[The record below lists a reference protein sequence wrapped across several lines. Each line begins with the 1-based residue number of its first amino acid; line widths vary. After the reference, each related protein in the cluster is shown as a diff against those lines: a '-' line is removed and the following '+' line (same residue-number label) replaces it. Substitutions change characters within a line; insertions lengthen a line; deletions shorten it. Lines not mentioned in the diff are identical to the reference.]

1 MSGFDLL
8 VEIGKIDQCFY
19 AEAAATA
26 PLPFARRHRRVLLL
40 KIAAVLAALALL
52 AGCAYAIASDAEL
65 FAGLFAGKMGGSVRQ
80 SQLDFIE
87 KNTQQ
92 FGQSATVEGYTYTIE
107 SIFASSQVAWLKL
120 RLEAPQG
127 VALDADLYTW
137 DSRPNWEPIF
147 APADAPDERC
157 GLSGRLLDDGNPN
170 DNVATLLYELSAPD
184 DAPFR
189 AGIPYRLYIPNLIA
203 SYDGDDAAGFPY
215 HQEFL
220 VKDSFVIYVTL
231 DSIHDDERELISQP
245 VPASAPNMDI
255 HIEVTS
261 FRLSAMGAVA
271 RYTGTEDEKGV
282 FCFIGGA
289 VVLKDGTR
297 VTFHPN
303 QWWKGYASFIM
314 YAPAPLEEAD
324 YLELTDGTRIPIAED
339 ATA

>member
-8 VEIGKIDQCFY
+8 VEIGKIEQCFY
-19 AEAAATA
+19 AEAAAA

-65 FAGLFAGKMGGSVRQ
+65 FAGLFAGKMGGSMRQ
-80 SQLDFIE
+80 SQLDFVE

-137 DSRPNWEPIF
+137 DPRPDWESFF
-147 APADAPDERC
+147 APINALEE
-157 GLSGRLLDDGNPN
+157 GSGSLSWLMDDGDTS
-170 DNVATLLYELSAPD
+170 DNVATMLYELRAPD
-184 DAPFR
+184 GAPYQ
-189 AGIPYRLYIPNLIA
+189 AGTVYRIHIPNLIA
-203 SYDGDDAAGFPY
+203 SYDDDRELNIPA
-215 HQEFL
+215 HRDVL
-220 VKDSFVIYVTL
+220 VNSGNWDFEITLSAIY
-231 DSIHDDERELISQP
+231 DDERELISQP
-245 VPASAPNMDI
+245 VPASVPNMDI
-255 HIEVTS
+255 HIEITS

-282 FCFIGGA
+282 FCFTGGA

-324 YLELTDGTRIPIAED
+324 YLELTDGTKIPIAED
-339 ATA
+339 TLA